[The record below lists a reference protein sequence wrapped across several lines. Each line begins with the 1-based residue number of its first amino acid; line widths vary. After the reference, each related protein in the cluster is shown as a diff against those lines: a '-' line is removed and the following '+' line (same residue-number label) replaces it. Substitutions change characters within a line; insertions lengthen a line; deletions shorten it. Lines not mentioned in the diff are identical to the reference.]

1 MPLTFRNN
9 TERRKYKEV
18 IKATKADKIKGLHNT
33 LPFLVKGL
41 GVGLLLLFYSC
52 ARMGAPDGGWYD
64 ETPPRVIGTSPA
76 DRGTDVTQKRVSIY
90 FDEYIKVEN
99 AQEKVVISPPQL
111 EQADIK
117 TQGKRIMIQLK
128 DSLKPNTTYT
138 IDFSDA
144 IVDNNEGNP
153 MGNYT
158 FSFSTGDHI
167 DTLECS
173 GYVLS
178 AEDLEPVKGILVGLY
193 NRTDTLVADTLP
205 FLRVSR
211 TDSRGHFVI
220 RGIAPG
226 TYCVGAVQ
234 DVDGDFRF
242 SQRSEMMAFSHQLI
256 TPTSFLDHRQDTLWA
271 DALHIKDIKRIPYT
285 HFKPDDIVLRA
296 FTHPQTERFFLKS
309 ERTDPDRFTLFF
321 TAPVSVDSL
330 ARFDGTATTQ
340 PQLRLLNAPES
351 VDMTDW
357 YVLEQYAASADT
369 LTYWLRDT
377 TLINQDTLFVEMT
390 TLQTDT
396 AGTLRLTT
404 DTIEVLAKTPLA
416 KRLKKQEE
424 ARKEW
429 RKDIEKKLKDREKQ
443 LARLD
448 TEEERRMVPE
458 VDTVMPV
465 PRLTPKYEVKQ
476 SMDPDGSIRFSF
488 PYPLA
493 RIDTAAVHLYVEQDS
508 MWFRAPYV
516 MHTTD
521 TLSSRRNWELYSEWI
536 PGARYS
542 FEVDTLAFE
551 DIYGNTSVPYKT
563 GIRIRELN
571 EYASLFVNI
580 TETDTCDVMV
590 ELLNSSDKPV
600 RMAKTKNGTAEFY
613 YVTPGKYFMRAF
625 IDRNGN
631 GTWDAGDYYND
642 IQPEEVFYFQEE
654 LEFKPKWDYTKQWT
668 LRSVPL
674 FKQKPSSIT
683 KVKADKQKTIK
694 HRNAD
699 RAKEKGI
706 PMPEK

>member
-1 MPLTFRNN
+1 MSFNNNIEQRYSLRNLLPSLG
-9 TERRKYKEV
+9 R
-18 IKATKADKIKGLHNT
+18 GLRGGVFFSF
-33 LPFLVKGL
+33 FLL
-41 GVGLLLLFYSC
+41 SSC
-52 ARMGAPDGGWYD
+52 ARMGTPDGGWYD
-64 ETPPRVIGTSPA
+64 ETPPRVIASSPA
-76 DRGTDVTQKRVSIY
+76 DRGTDVTQNRVTIY
-90 FDEYIKVEN
+90 FDEYIKMEN
-99 AQEKVVISPPQL
+99 AQEKVVVSPPQM
-111 EQADIK
+111 ETPDIK
-117 TQGKRIMIQLK
+117 TLGKRIMIQLK

-158 FSFSTGDHI
+158 FSFSTDDHI

-173 GYVLS
+173 GYVLN

-193 NRTDTLVADTLP
+193 SKADSLAADTLP

-211 TDSRGHFVI
+211 TDSRGRFVI

-226 TYCVGAVQ
+226 TYTVGAVQ
-234 DVDGDFRF
+234 DMDGNFRF
-242 SQRSEMMAFSHQLI
+242 SQRGEMMAFSHQEI
-256 TPTSFLDHRQDTLWA
+256 SPSGFLDYRQDTLWA
-271 DALHIKDIKRIPYT
+271 DELHIKDIKRIPYI
-285 HFKPDDIVLRA
+285 HYKPDDIVLRA
-296 FTHPQTERFFLKS
+296 FSHTQTDRFFLKAD
-309 ERTDPDRFTLFF
+309 RTDADRFSLFF
-321 TAPVSVDSL
+321 TAPVSIDSV
-330 ARFDGTATTQ
+330 ARFNGAASTQ
-340 PQLRLLNAPES
+340 PRLRLLNAPES
-351 VDMTDW
+351 VDITNW
-357 YVLEQYAASADT
+357 YVMEQYASQGDT

-377 TLINQDTLFVEMT
+377 TLVNQDTLLVEMT

-396 AGTLRLTT
+396 TGTLRLAT
-404 DTIEVLAKTPLA
+404 DTLEVLAKTPLA

-424 ARKEW
+424 ANKEW
-429 RKDIEKKLKDREKQ
+429 RKDMEKRLKEREKM
-443 LARLD
+443 LARIES
-448 TEEERRMVPE
+448 EEERRMVPE
-458 VDTVMPV
+458 VDTVMPL
-465 PRLTPKYEVKQ
+465 PRLTPKYDVKQ

-493 RIDTAAVHLYVEQDS
+493 RMDTAAIHLYVEQDS

-516 MHTTD
+516 IHTTD
-521 TLSSRRNWELYSEWI
+521 TLPTQRNWELYSEWI

-563 GIRIRELN
+563 GITIRELN

-580 TETDTCDVMV
+580 TETDTCDVVV
-590 ELLNSSDKPV
+590 ELLSASDKPLRKAV
-600 RMAKTKNGTAEFY
+600 TKNRTAEFY

-642 IQPEEVFYFQEE
+642 IQPEEVYYYQEE
-654 LEFKPKWDYTKQWT
+654 IECKAKWDYTKQWT
-668 LRSVPL
+668 LRSVSL
-674 FKQKPSSIT
+674 FKQKPSSLV
-683 KVKADKQKTIK
+683 KAKADKQKTIK